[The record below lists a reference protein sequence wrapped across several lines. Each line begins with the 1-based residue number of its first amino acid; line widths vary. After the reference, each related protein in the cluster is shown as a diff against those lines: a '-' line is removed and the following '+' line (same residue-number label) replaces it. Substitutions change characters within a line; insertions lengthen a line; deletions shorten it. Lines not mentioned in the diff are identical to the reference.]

1 MAEQYEKKLRQKI
14 ILASGSPRRR
24 ELLSGMGYDFTVLTS
39 DVDENMQG
47 EAKDVVGALAER
59 KGRAVASLC
68 REGEIVIAADTLVS
82 LQDRALGKPGDDG
95 EAADMLRALSGR
107 GHEVYTGLCV
117 IDTASG
123 EETLDVECTR
133 VFFRSLSE
141 AEIQAYVASGEPRDK
156 AGAYA
161 IQGGA
166 AAFVERFEGSYHNV
180 IGLPTERLGERL
192 NDLKR

>member
-24 ELLSGMGYDFTVLTS
+24 ELLLGMGYDFTVLTS

-59 KGRAVASLC
+59 KGRAVAALC

-82 LQDRALGKPGDDG
+82 LQDRALGKPGDDE
-95 EAADMLRALSGR
+95 EAANMLRALSGR

-123 EETLDVECTR
+123 KTTLDVECTR